1 MWPDA
6 SVNDRSF
13 VSEQDWANAKRL
25 WSNHQP
31 MDSEALMVQQASQLR
46 RLNPQSKPWVCESHL
61 SAVVHLKSP
70 DGSEILSL
78 PVRHL
83 LDDGSVDQPVQQQLG
98 SSDGWFACW
107 QIET

>member
-1 MWPDA
+1 M
-6 SVNDRSF
+6 NDRSF

-31 MDSEALMVQQASQLR
+31 MDSEALMVEQASQLR

-70 DGSEILSL
+70 DGS
-78 PVRHL
+78 
-83 LDDGSVDQPVQQQLG
+83 DDGQPVQQQLG
-98 SSDGWFACW
+98 SSDGRFACW
-107 QIET
+107 QIES